1 MLNIR
6 FLPLLGIAVTAQP
19 ALAASDLRGVWYAGG
34 IASRSPSINA
44 GLVYSLPR
52 SRLGRGLAVRAGI
65 GGGSYDY
72 EASGREIHA
81 RYATIS
87 TGLVYQTST
96 TWGWANLSAGP
107 SVTRTRLSPTD
118 LNNKSRGTR
127 FDATAQVDGGFQPK
141 SYDIRW
147 IGSVALRDRSYY
159 ARLQPG
165 IRVNAQTSAGV
176 DLGAQGG
183 RTYKQQSFGLFARRK
198 VGDVD
203 LTANVGWV
211 HQLAVKNRPFA
222 GLALSRVF

>member
-1 MLNIR
+1 MPNTR
-6 FLPLLGIAVTAQP
+6 FLPLLAIAVTAHP
-19 ALAASDLRGVWYAGG
+19 ALAASDLKGVWYAGAT
-34 IASRSPSINA
+34 ASHSPSTNA
-44 GLVYSLPR
+44 GLVYSLPG
-52 SRLGRGLAVRAGI
+52 SFLGRGLAVRAGI

-72 EASGREIHA
+72 EAGARKIDA

-87 TGLVYQTST
+87 TGLVYQTSG

-118 LNNKSRGTR
+118 LDNKSRGTR
-127 FDATAQVDGGFQPK
+127 LDATAQIDGGFQGK

-147 IGSVALRDRSYY
+147 IGSAALRDRGYY

-165 IRVNAQTSAGV
+165 IRVNARTTAGV
-176 DLGAQGG
+176 ELGVQGG
-183 RTYKQQSFGLFARRK
+183 RTYQQQSYGLFASRK

-211 HQLAVKNRPFA
+211 QQSAVKDRPFA